1 MRNVI
6 PQSPTPPLKCQAGR
20 VTDREQTVFKC
31 LRLGRTLFSPFF
43 SLVNPS
49 HCGQRAVLCED
60 FTACS
65 RAAHQCGAHYDNNH
79 ININNNNTPDNN
91 NCSNKTIFLSGLH
104 CVYCNYA
111 SADLCCTEFIFE
123 NNLNF
128 KTLILNIKMHTSR
141 VWLHRSLCII
151 YSIRCTFLYGMIRF
165 KAVRFET
172 CPARVWR
179 ELWEA
184 AHFSKPNS
192 FPCQRNESTHD
203 PVRQACLKL
212 LHPLSCREAAT
223 LLSTGCYW
231 NSW

>member
-49 HCGQRAVLCED
+49 HCGQQAVLCED

-111 SADLCCTEFIFE
+111 SADLVA
-123 NNLNF
+123 LNSYL
-128 KTLILNIKMHTSR
+128 KIILILKPSFLTLRCILR
-141 VWLHRSLCII
+141 EYDYIALC
-151 YSIRCTFLYGMIRF
+151 
-165 KAVRFET
+165 V
-172 CPARVWR
+172 
-179 ELWEA
+179 
-184 AHFSKPNS
+184 
-192 FPCQRNESTHD
+192 
-203 PVRQACLKL
+203 
-212 LHPLSCREAAT
+212 
-223 LLSTGCYW
+223 
-231 NSW
+231 